1 VVVHL
6 LLGYPG
12 DPCCLSVRAALEAR
26 NFPVRIVANPLAHPS
41 RFAWRLDNERS
52 ASQLVWDE
60 EPPVLDEHITGVLV
74 RSTGWIDP
82 SGWRPDDL
90 AYVQAETQA
99 ALLGWLWSLACP
111 VVNRYPPA
119 MWYRVQAP
127 LLSWQPL
134 LRRCGLPTVETL
146 VTNVEEEAR
155 AFGQRLAREGVA
167 GTVYGPLTSD
177 ARYLVTGEEDWSGLA
192 AMQGYAPVCLTYPH
206 GATQSVCVV
215 GERVV
220 WEGEPSSEVVLLESA
235 LRRFARTAGLTFVE
249 LALAPTSN
257 GVCTIA
263 VEPYPRFERFGDA
276 ARQQIVEEIV
286 QLLMPEAGPSRDDHA
301 RTSHGSLA

>member
-12 DPCCLSVRAALEAR
+12 DPCCAGVRDALEAR
-26 NFPVRIVANPLAHPS
+26 DHPARIVANPLAHPS

-52 ASQLVWDE
+52 AGGLVWGE

-82 SGWRPDDL
+82 TGWRPDDL

-111 VVNRYPPA
+111 VINRYPPA
-119 MWYRVQAP
+119 MWYRVTAP

-146 VTNVEEEAR
+146 ITNAEEEAR
-155 AFGQRLAREGVA
+155 AFGQRLAREGVP
-167 GTVYGPLTSD
+167 GTVYGPLTSE
-177 ARYLVTGEEDWSGLA
+177 ARYLVSGDEEWSGLA
-192 AMQGYAPVCLTYPH
+192 AMQGFAPVCLTPPH
-206 GATQSVCVV
+206 GETRSVCVV
-215 GERVV
+215 GERVI
-220 WEGEPSSEVVLLESA
+220 WEGEPSSEVAMLEPA
-235 LRRFARTAGLTFVE
+235 LRRFARTAGLDFVE

-257 GVCTIA
+257 GVCTVA
-263 VEPYPRFERFGDA
+263 VEPYPRFERFGEA
-276 ARQQIVEEIV
+276 ARQQIVEGIAR
-286 QLLMPEAGPSRDDHA
+286 LLTAEAGRGGPVRASQ
-301 RTSHGSLA
+301 GSLS

>member
-1 VVVHL
+1 MVYLV
-6 LLGYPG
+6 LGHPG
-12 DPCCLSVRAALEAR
+12 DPCCVGVRAALEAR
-26 NFPVRIVANPLAHPS
+26 NHPARIVANPLAHPS

-52 ASQLVWDE
+52 ASRLLWDE
-60 EPPVLDEHITGVLV
+60 EPPVLDEQITGVLV

-82 SGWRPDDL
+82 TGWQPDDL

-111 VVNRYPPA
+111 VINRYPPA

-134 LRRCGLPTVETL
+134 LRRCGLPTPETL

-167 GTVYGPLTSD
+167 GTVYGPFTTD
-177 ARYLVTGEEDWSGLA
+177 ARYLVSGDADWSGLA
-192 AMQGYAPVCLTYPH
+192 AMQGYAPVCLTPPH
-206 GATQSVCVV
+206 GATQPVCVV
-215 GERVV
+215 GERVI
-220 WEGEPSSEVVLLESA
+220 WEGEPPSEVAMLEPA
-235 LRRFARTAGLTFVE
+235 LRRFARTAGLDFVE
-249 LALAPTSN
+249 LALAPTSS

-263 VEPYPRFERFGDA
+263 VEPYPRFERFGEA
-276 ARQQIVEEIV
+276 ARQQIVEGIV
-286 QLLMPEAGPSRDDHA
+286 RLLTAEAGRDGPV

>member
-1 VVVHL
+1 MYL

-12 DPCCLSVRAALEAR
+12 DPCCLGVRAALEER
-26 NFPVRIVANPLAHPS
+26 DYSVRIIANPLAHPS

-52 ASQLVWDE
+52 ASQLVWSE
-60 EPPVLDEHITGVLV
+60 EPPVLDEHIAGVLV

-82 SGWRPDDL
+82 TGWRPDDL

-99 ALLGWLWSLACP
+99 ALLAWLWSLACP

-134 LRRCGLPTVETL
+134 LRHCGLPALETL
-146 VTNVEEEAR
+146 ITNVEEEAR
-155 AFGQRLAREGVA
+155 AFGRRLAREGVA
-167 GTVYGPLTSD
+167 GTVYGPLTSE
-177 ARYLVTGEEDWSGLA
+177 ARYLVTCDEDWSGLA
-192 AMQGYAPVCLTYPH
+192 AMQGFAPVCLTPPH
-206 GATQSVCVV
+206 GATRSVCVV
-215 GERVV
+215 GERVI
-220 WEGEPSSEVVLLESA
+220 WEGEPPSEVARLEPA
-235 LRRFARTAGLTFVE
+235 LRRFARTAGLAFVE

-257 GVCTIA
+257 GICTIA

-276 ARQQIVEEIV
+276 ARRQIVDGIV
-286 QLLMPEAGPSRDDHA
+286 PLLTAEAGRDDPA
-301 RTSHGSLA
+301 RTAHGSLS